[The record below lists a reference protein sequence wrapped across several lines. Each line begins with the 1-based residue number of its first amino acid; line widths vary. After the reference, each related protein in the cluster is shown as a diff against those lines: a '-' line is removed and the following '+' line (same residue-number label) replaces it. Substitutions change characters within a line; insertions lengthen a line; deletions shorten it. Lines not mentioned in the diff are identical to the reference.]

1 MRACR
6 RPTCDPEWRGVRDSV
21 EESDAI
27 AARLRAGDPA
37 ALAELFERDGS
48 QAYRLAYRVL
58 QDGAAAEDAVQ
69 EAFAQLWE
77 RAPNLNGTGNIR
89 SLLMTIVHRRA
100 LDQIRTRQRRIR
112 LVTESDA
119 LLRIDEE
126 AADLLDRVIEQV
138 SSEGLRQRLR
148 AALDGLPA
156 EQRSV
161 VELGH
166 AGGLTL
172 SEIAARENVPLG
184 TVKSRLRL
192 AMQKLSHALNEGG
205 EKDRLKP

>member
-1 MRACR
+1 
-6 RPTCDPEWRGVRDSV
+6 
-21 EESDAI
+21 
-27 AARLRAGDPA
+27 LRAGDA
-37 ALAELFERDGS
+37 SALAELFERDGG

-69 EAFAQLWE
+69 DAFAQLWE
-77 RAPNLNGTGNIR
+77 RAPGLSESGSIR

-100 LDQIRTRQRRIR
+100 LDQVRNRQRRIR

-126 AADLLDRVIEQV
+126 ATERLERVIEQM
-138 SSEGLRQRLR
+138 STEGLRQRLR
-148 AALDGLPA
+148 AAIDALPR
-156 EQRSV
+156 EQRTV

-166 AGGLTL
+166 IGGLTL
-172 SEIAARENVPLG
+172 TEIAEREGVPLG

-192 AMQKLSHALNEGG
+192 AMRKLSDTLKGG
-205 EKDRLKP
+205 ATRGTAENDGAGP

>member
-1 MRACR
+1 M
-6 RPTCDPEWRGVRDSV
+6 RDSGGQP
-21 EESDAI
+21 DAI
-27 AARLRAGDPA
+27 AVRLRAGDA
-37 ALAELFERDGS
+37 SALAELFERDGS

-77 RAPNLNGTGNIR
+77 RAPDLNGSGSIR

-100 LDQIRTRQRRIR
+100 LDQVRNRQRRVR
-112 LVTESDA
+112 LFTESDA

-126 AADLLDRVIEQV
+126 ATERLERVVEQV
-138 SSEGLRQRLR
+138 STEGIRQRLR
-148 AALDGLPA
+148 AALDSLPR
-156 EQRSV
+156 EQRTV

-166 AGGLTL
+166 VGGLTL
-172 SEIAARENVPLG
+172 AEIAEREGIPLG

-192 AMQKLSHALNEGG
+192 AMQKLSAALNSQVEDV
-205 EKDRLKP
+205 DRRRNGATNDGAGP